1 MVKKKKKAPCCR
13 AQKVHYV
20 TPKVFDQE
28 EPLPTYCGSTRAKS
42 VTIDP
47 YEADC
52 ALCVHKLKADGLIK
66 PRRKRA

>member
-1 MVKKKKKAPCCR
+1 MVKKKAPCCR

-20 TPKVFDQE
+20 TPKVFAQD
-28 EPLPTYCGSTRAKS
+28 EPLPTLCGSTRAKS
-42 VTIDP
+42 VTVEVGDV
-47 YEADC
+47 DC